1 MKLEIKTQK
10 KQKNSEINKMYKS
23 PARVMKEKKKGKEQI
38 TSIRN
43 QRGDITTDSTDIK
56 TIFLNITSYFRLIN
70 LRI

>member
-1 MKLEIKTQK
+1 
-10 KQKNSEINKMYKS
+10 MYKS
-23 PARVMKEKKKGKEQI
+23 LARVMKEKKKGKEQI